1 MRESK
6 TLEFKEEISNSF
18 LKTVSAYANY
28 GTGQVVFGVADDG
41 RVVGIKDLNETC
53 LAIENKINDSIAPAP
68 NYILEPNAKNSTIVL
83 TVEEGPHK
91 PYYCKG
97 KAYKRSDS
105 STVEVDQLELG
116 RLVLLGRNMTFDEMK
131 ARTDGLTFAT
141 LGKRLESAMGV
152 DAVND
157 DVLKSLELESPKGE
171 FNIAAE
177 LLADANSF
185 PGIDIARFGQTIS
198 IFRER
203 ATFEK
208 ESVLLQ
214 YDHVLDIYR
223 RNYQYEEVAGA
234 LRTTRELIP
243 EAAFREAIA
252 NALVHRQWDTSSHV
266 RVSMFDDKI
275 EVVSPGGLPVGL
287 SEREYL
293 EGQVSVLRNPILG
306 NVFFRLGI
314 IERFG
319 TGVLRIKDCYRGSAV
334 QPSFEIFENSIK
346 VTLPLWQDVTA
357 LQEDEAIVYRIIE
370 GRMLPVSEISTM
382 SGFGKSKTHGILK
395 SLVEKGYAEIMGSG
409 RGTKY
414 KA

>member
-1 MRESK
+1 MV
-6 TLEFKEEISNSF
+6 I
-18 LKTVSAYANY
+18 
-28 GTGQVVFGVADDG
+28 FGVADDG
-41 RVVGIKDLNETC
+41 RVVGIEKLNETC

-68 NYILEPNAKNSTIVL
+68 NYTLEPNAKNSTVVL

-131 ARTDGLTFAT
+131 SRTDELTFTT
-141 LGKRLESAMGV
+141 LGKQLGSAMGV
-152 DAVND
+152 DTVND

-185 PGIDIARFGQTIS
+185 PGIDVARFGQTIS

-214 YDHVLDIYR
+214 YDHTLDIYR
-223 RNYQYEEVAGA
+223 RNYQYEEVNGA
-234 LRTTRELIP
+234 VRSTRDLIP

-252 NALVHRQWDTSSHV
+252 NALVHRQWDVPSHV
-266 RVSMFDDKI
+266 RVSMFDDRV
-275 EVVSPGGLPVGL
+275 EVVLPGGLPLGL

-293 EGQVSVLRNPILG
+293 GGQVSILRNPILG

-319 TGVLRIKDCYRGSAV
+319 TGVLRIKDCYRESV
-334 QPSFEIFENSIK
+334 TQPSFEIFENSIK
-346 VTLPLWQDVTA
+346 VTLPLQQDIVA
-357 LQEDEAIVYRIIE
+357 LPEDEAIVYRIIE
-370 GRMLPVSEISTM
+370 GRTLPISEISAM

-395 SLVEKGYAEIMGSG
+395 GLVKKGYAEIVGSG